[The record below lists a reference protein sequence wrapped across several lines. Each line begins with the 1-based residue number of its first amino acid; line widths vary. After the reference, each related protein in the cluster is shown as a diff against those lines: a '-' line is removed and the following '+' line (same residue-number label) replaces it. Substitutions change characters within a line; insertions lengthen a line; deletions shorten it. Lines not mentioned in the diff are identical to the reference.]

1 MGKLTTFR
9 HTKEGMLATEENNN
23 PYVQVKEVK
32 ATLSDAIIDIQR
44 KQSCWGKDTDYYQ
57 EYDRMIELVSK
68 IYNDMFN

>member
-9 HTKEGMLATEENNN
+9 HTKEGMLTTEENNG

-32 ATLSDAIIDIQR
+32 ALLSDAILDIQR
-44 KQSCWGKDTDYYQ
+44 KQSCWGEDTDYYE